1 MVSTKHVM
9 GALYKDMG
17 ILFIIL
23 FFSGVLLIYFGKQ
36 MYKIITDYQTAANAP
51 PQIAR
56 VQTNPLTDKTQDNEV
71 YAPSSA
77 TLANATAGTTDQYA
91 AITQSI
97 QNTFSTFTTYNSQMA
112 SYYKNVLKKDPEDLM
127 DSSVLIAENDDW
139 NPT

>member
-77 TLANATAGTTDQYA
+77 TLANATAGTTYQYA